1 MESTLYD
8 LLRDVSNEDDYTPTH
23 NFTHITLH
31 GPRKNWTIST
41 SKLNEFWRGYC
52 DIVAT
57 KPDACL
63 SLAEKPIE
71 QMPLIV
77 MCRLPFNVKQDE
89 APKDPFQF
97 DFILEFVVAWQ
108 QAIIDT
114 FSLTDSER
122 QLRCVF
128 LREDKLRFEGEPTNM
143 QYVAYFRMQFPHC
156 KVAYN
161 PNVIQCAIRHLRD
174 RNVLQRL
181 TKQPSQDWEGMLN
194 LAGND
199 PVPMYLSTVTPEA
212 PKLSLG
218 SIFNSITQERI
229 NSHTDFTAQLSDIFN
244 PEDHMHT
251 NTGLVRSSL
260 FAEKELDFFLP
271 MLLSVHYGRLI
282 TQPITPITRQII
294 PVAGSPPKPT
304 TTQSEINQIPGE
316 TELEMAE
323 RFLQMMHN
331 HRAGDEFS
339 WRDIGQVLWTITHGH
354 SDGLVIWQR
363 FSQRNDQHTSEN
375 CETLYF
381 TPEFQTN
388 NKTLKTLAWYA
399 REDNPVEYNKWHRT
413 WYGEAMEEASGTKH
427 MDVAKA
433 IYRVYWLEY
442 VNADM
447 KMTGW
452 YTYHTHRW
460 FPSAS
465 AVDLAK
471 LLTSTR
477 KESNFGPPG
486 FLGIFEQQR
495 TIVARQIEESTDRNE
510 RERGE
515 LKLKRYQNIIDKLK
529 SYPFQRSILSA
540 AMQEFHDEKFMEKL
554 DANPDTIGMMD
565 GIVEVVGDSAIHR
578 SGKPEDFITKK
589 SKIYYDH
596 KMSWEHPNVRR
607 VQKWVTQ
614 IFVDTELQ
622 HYFYKVCAS
631 FLKGRNAEKKFHVW
645 SGESGDNSKS
655 MIVKLLQ
662 ATFGDYC
669 VDMPVSTISGKETHS
684 SAPTPELAQTKG
696 AHIAIM
702 AEPDEKEDL
711 KGGKIK
717 RLTGGDRFF
726 GRFLNQNGGSIENTI
741 KAILMCN
748 AIPPIPTG
756 GQAMESRME
765 VMPYL
770 SRWVKNAP
778 ATEDEQFAQRLF
790 PLDPHFERHIPTLAP
805 AFMWILVNYYPKYAA
820 EGLITPKIVKDYTEQ
835 YWRDND
841 TYKLFIEDSIIVAKT
856 RGPEGQDQ
864 IDPNFTLTSGDIFK
878 EFKTWFR
885 DNYPGS
891 PVPKAPVVRSEMT
904 RQFSRLGIVQRNRR
918 WAGVKLQTHVVA
930 LPNI

>member
-8 LLRDVSNEDDYTPTH
+8 LLRDVSVEDGYSPTNNYTH
-23 NFTHITLH
+23 MTLY

-77 MCRLPFNVKQDE
+77 MCRLPFNMKQDE

-108 QAIIDT
+108 QAMTDT
-114 FSLTDSER
+114 FALRDSEI
-122 QLRCVF
+122 QHRCVF

-161 PNVIQCAIRHLRD
+161 PEVLQCAIRHLRD

-181 TKQPSQDWEGMLN
+181 TKQPSQDWEGMLT

-199 PVPMYLSTVTPEA
+199 PVPMYLSTVTPDA
-212 PKLSLG
+212 PKLGLG
-218 SIFNSITQERI
+218 FIFNSITQERI
-229 NSHTDFTAQLSDIFN
+229 NNKTDFIAQLGEVFN
-244 PEDHMHT
+244 PEEHMHA
-251 NTGLVRSSL
+251 NTGLVRSTL

-271 MLLSVHYGRLI
+271 MLLSVHYGRMI
-282 TQPITPITRQII
+282 TQPVVPVTRQVV
-294 PVAGSPPKPT
+294 PAAGSPPKPT
-304 TTQSEINQIPGE
+304 TTQSEINGIPGE

-323 RFLQMMHN
+323 RFLSLMDN
-331 HRAGDEFS
+331 HRAYDEFS
-339 WRDIGQVLWTITHGH
+339 WRDIGQALWTVSQGH
-354 SDGLVIWQR
+354 LDGLAMWQN
-363 FSQRNDQHTSEN
+363 FSLRSDYFTGED
-375 CETLYF
+375 CGKLYF
-381 TPEFQTN
+381 TAEFQTN
-388 NKTLKTLAWYA
+388 NKTLKTIAWYA
-399 REDNPVEYNKWHRT
+399 REDNPVEYGKWHRT
-413 WYGEAMEEASGTKH
+413 WYGEAIEEASGTKH

-433 IYRVYWLEY
+433 IYRVYWLEF

-452 YTYHTHRW
+452 YTFKGHRW
-460 FPSAS
+460 FPNAS
-465 AVDLAK
+465 GVELAK

-477 KESNFGPPG
+477 KEDKGLPPG
-486 FLGIFEQQR
+486 FLGIYEQQR
-495 TIVARQIEESTDRNE
+495 TIVARQIEESADRNE

-529 SYPFQRSILSA
+529 SYPFQQAILRAS
-540 AMQEFHDEKFMEKL
+540 MQEFHDEKFMDKL
-554 DANPDTIGMMD
+554 DANPDTMGMMD
-565 GIVEVVGDSAIHR
+565 GVVEVVEKKATHR
-578 SGKPEDFITKK
+578 PGKPEDFITKK
-589 SKIYYDH
+589 AKIYYDH
-596 KMSWEHPNVRR
+596 KMTWEHPS
-607 VQKWVTQ
+607 VQRTLKWIRQ
-614 IFVDTELQ
+614 IFVDDELKE
-622 HYFYKVCAS
+622 YFLNVCAS
-631 FLKGRNAEKKFHVW
+631 FLKGRNSEKKFHVW

-669 VDMPVSTISGKETHS
+669 VDMPVSVISGKETQS
-684 SAPTPELAQTKG
+684 NAPTPELAQAKC

-717 RLTGGDRFF
+717 RITGGDRFF
-726 GRFLNQNGGSIENTI
+726 GRFLNQNGGSIENTF

-748 AIPPIPTG
+748 VIPAIPTG
-756 GQAMESRME
+756 GQAMENRME
-765 VMPYL
+765 VIPFL
-770 SRWVKNAP
+770 SKWVKNAP
-778 ATEDEQFAQRLF
+778 ATEEEQFAQRLF
-790 PLDPHFERHIPTLAP
+790 PIDPHFERHMPALAP
-805 AFMWILVNYYPKYAA
+805 AFMWILVNYYPKYATA
-820 EGLITPKIVKDYTEQ
+820 GLMVPKVVKDYTDQ
-835 YWRDND
+835 YWKDND
-841 TYKLFIEDSIIVAKT
+841 TFKLFIEESIVQVKI
-856 RGPEGQDQ
+856 RNDQGQEI
-864 IDPNFTLTSGDIFK
+864 IDPNVSLTGTDIYR
-878 EFKTWFR
+878 EFKQWFR
-885 DNYPGS
+885 DNYPGAQ
-891 PVPKAPVVRSEMT
+891 VPKNPTVRSELI
-904 RQFSRLGIVQRNRR
+904 RRLGPQRNRR
-918 WAGVKLQTHVVA
+918 WAGIRLQTHVTT